1 MSQFSPLRAMADL
14 VLPQSCAGCG
24 RRPSP
29 GLCVP
34 CSLTLETREPTLVA
48 APGVAVCAAGGAY
61 AGVLSEAIVA
71 YKERGRHDLLRPL
84 AELLARS
91 VALVCAATPVGAA
104 GPVLV
109 PVPTTFAARRRRGT
123 DHLRPLAE
131 AAARLLGG
139 TVAPCLRARR
149 RPDSVGLDR
158 AARVRASRGAYAPR
172 GFGWHG
178 AGRPARGTAVVVVDD
193 VLTSGAT
200 LNEVSRT
207 LTAMGLRPSG
217 AAVLAAAGHRR
228 K

>member
-1 MSQFSPLRAMADL
+1 MSQSSPLRAFADL

-34 CSLTLETREPTLVA
+34 CSLTLETREPTLVP

-91 VALVCAATPVGAA
+91 VALMSAAA
-104 GPVLV
+104 PVLV

-123 DHLRPLAE
+123 DHMRPLAE
-131 AAARLLGG
+131 AAARFLGG
-139 TVAPCLRARR
+139 SVAPCLRARR

-158 AARVRASRGAYAPR
+158 AARLRASRGAYAPR
-172 GFGWHG
+172 L
-178 AGRPARGTAVVVVDD
+178 AGRPARGTAVVIVDD

-200 LNEVSRT
+200 LNEVART

-217 AAVLAAAGHRR
+217 AAVLAAAGRR
-228 K
+228 GK